1 MLDALFWWTGMIV
14 WIVILFG
21 ALSTIIIDAHD
32 RSILNRH
39 QSNERAGAR

>member
-1 MLDALFWWTGMIV
+1 MLDALFWWAGLIV

-32 RSILNRH
+32 RSISKR
-39 QSNERAGAR
+39 